1 MCRSAARP
9 SIWPAKQLGMIA
21 RDCAA
26 EAVPCDH
33 KTLEM
38 AGAGPDHSKS
48 AARVHSGSM
57 HPASAGSRCGCNVT
71 SRLWVLSPGKH
82 GHDKAKD
89 RGKQSQ
95 HIMAH
100 SQGCYHS
107 RTRIVAP
114 VGQIPEQRVVC

>member
-1 MCRSAARP
+1 
-9 SIWPAKQLGMIA
+9 MIA

-38 AGAGPDHSKS
+38 AGAGPDHRKS

-71 SRLWVLSPGKH
+71 SRLWVLLT
-82 GHDKAKD
+82 DN
-89 RGKQSQ
+89 
-95 HIMAH
+95 IMCGLWLLCAGYGFC
-100 SQGCYHS
+100 QAIEI
-107 RTRIVAP
+107 T
-114 VGQIPEQRVVC
+114 QKNKVVTTK